1 MSYKIAVAS
10 SDGIQVNESFGAAQR
25 FLIYEIENGSYYLLE
40 KRESPIENQKTVEK
54 ESVVPQEKPEEKTGC
69 GCGHGGSC
77 VGIESEK
84 VRKISDCRCLVCTKI
99 GFQAQKQLERKAVTA
114 FDVSCSVAEALDK
127 IIYYFN
133 QMDKHEVFR
142 HEN

>member
-1 MSYKIAVAS
+1 MAYKIAVAS

-25 FLIYEIENGSYYLLE
+25 FLIYEIEGGSYHLLE
-40 KRESPIENQKTVEK
+40 KRESPKGNPNLSKK
-54 ESVVPQEKPEEKTGC
+54 ETERREDGAGC
-69 GCGHGGSC
+69 GCGHGGGC
-77 VGIESEK
+77 QGIESEK
-84 VRKISDCRCLVCTKI
+84 VRAIADCRCIVCTKI

-127 IIYYFN
+127 ITYYFN

-142 HEN
+142 HGNE

>member
-10 SDGIQVNESFGAAQR
+10 SDGIQVNESFGAAKR
-25 FLIYEIENGSYYLLE
+25 FLIYEIENESYYLQE
-40 KRESPIENQKTVEK
+40 KRENPIENQKSVEK
-54 ESVVPQEKPEEKTGC
+54 EAAVPQEKPEEKTGC

-77 VGIESEK
+77 SGIESER
-84 VRKISDCRCLVCTKI
+84 VRKIADCRCIVCTKI

-127 IIYYFN
+127 ITYYFN

-142 HEN
+142 HGN